1 MRNSRIVIAHY
12 LSIGSSRLTPQKGQ
26 YLTSRLHRENL
37 IAVCMAIVWPSR
49 ARHLGQRTN
58 MNETMAPMNPNT
70 PMKGREPGRGPPK
83 PIFDVRAT
91 NSQEAKAIPNPH
103 RTRRLM

>member
-26 YLTSRLHRENL
+26 YLTSRLHRENR

-49 ARHLGQRTN
+49 ARHLGQRMN
-58 MNETMAPMNPNT
+58 MNETMAPMKDTHLPEVRERNSLGADIPIKT
-70 PMKGREPGRGPPK
+70 PP
-83 PIFDVRAT
+83 
-91 NSQEAKAIPNPH
+91 
-103 RTRRLM
+103 